1 MKIGILTYHRS
12 VNYGAFLQA
21 YALQKYVQHVMGE
34 TATVELVD
42 YNSQKAH
49 ELYIS
54 QFKKLEKADGKKLY
68 QYIQFQR
75 CVNLLPKSKD
85 KLVSDDLSQ
94 IQSFLQKQ
102 KYDVI
107 IAGSDEIW
115 KVNGMRGFPNAYW
128 MNFDLGYTIKASYA
142 ASSRNDMNMLQEKQI
157 EYMQTALKQ
166 FSYIGVRDRIT
177 QRLVQDLDVPIQP
190 ALNCDPTFLYS
201 FGFDKEEYGEKVR
214 KKLHIPNDKKIMGIM
229 IKDDALCSQMKRKY
243 EKTHVVVSLLDE
255 LPSADYNLLGITP
268 FEWLKTIGIMDMLVT
283 NRFHGTVFAIKNHV
297 PFLSVDDYDGV
308 ENSKIY
314 DLLSRCGLEE
324 HYFPYQNAKTPQK
337 RAEVLNKMD
346 AILQMHG
353 KIDFAGAIS
362 RERLRAENFKEFL
375 QGLGGR

>member
-21 YALQKYVQHVMGE
+21 YALQKYVQRVMGKVVY
-34 TATVELVD
+34 VELID

-75 CVNLLPKSKD
+75 CVNLLLKSKD
-85 KLVSDDLSQ
+85 KLVSDELSQ

-128 MNFDLGYTIKASYA
+128 MNFDLGNTIKVSYA
-142 ASSRNDMNMLQEKQI
+142 ASSRNDIGMLREKQI
-157 EYMQTALKQ
+157 DYMKESLHL

-177 QRLVQDLDVPIQP
+177 EQLVQDLEVSVQP
-190 ALNCDPTFLYS
+190 SLNCDPTFLYN
-201 FGFDKEEYGEKVR
+201 FGFDKDGYSRKFR
-214 KKLHIPNDKKIMGIM
+214 KKYHIPEDKKIFGMM
-229 IKDDALCSQMKRKY
+229 IKDDALCKQIKRRY
-243 EKTHVVVSLLDE
+243 EKTHVVLSVLDE
-255 LPSADYNLLGITP
+255 LPSADYNVLGITP
-268 FEWLKTIGIMDMLVT
+268 FEWVKTIGIMDMLVT

-297 PFLSVDDYDGV
+297 PFLSVDDYDAMDK
-308 ENSKIY
+308 SKIY
-314 DLLSRCGLEE
+314 DLLSRCGLEQ
-324 HYFPYQNAKTPQK
+324 HYFPYQNAKTAQK
-337 RAEVLNKMD
+337 RAEVLNKID
-346 AILQMHG
+346 EVLQ
-353 KIDFAGAIS
+353 KKNAIDFDGAIRS
-362 RERLRAENFKEFL
+362 ERHRAESFKEFL
-375 QGLGGR
+375 YSLGE